1 MLKYFVSF
9 ILFSYALNQSR
20 EFEISDDRL
29 RFLIPDKRRQA
40 LHKET
45 ICSYLPLPHIPSK
58 EQYYYAPYPEKK
70 QVKRNFLLIEA
81 IDAVLGTLLRN
92 CQRQHAMQH
101 FSNAEVFFSVLIEAL
116 IDSLKEKCY

>member
-9 ILFSYALNQSR
+9 ILFSYAVNQSR

-29 RFLIPDKRRQA
+29 CFLIPDKKRQA

-45 ICSYLPLPHIPSK
+45 IRSYLPLPHIPSK

-70 QVKRNFLLIEA
+70 ASKKKLLA
-81 IDAVLGTLLRN
+81 D
-92 CQRQHAMQH
+92 
-101 FSNAEVFFSVLIEAL
+101 
-116 IDSLKEKCY
+116 